1 MKAALFLILVISIL
15 FFVSLSLTNNI
26 IHKLIIFWC
35 LFNIFIGYIEAK
47 MFINQEYMAERKQH
61 YDKNP
66 DFYSRDYSLNEFRKK
81 DFVVDGFLE
90 YVRLSGDTRYTETY
104 KKDFV
109 TWVEMLN
116 AFIAFI
122 SSIIII
128 FGLSTG
134 KIDITNI
141 AIIILI
147 ISSMQLYGTVLY
159 FLSYYTKIY
168 RKLETKKKDAKW
180 FIHLILF
187 NAPWII
193 VPIILGIYSINII
206 RNNKIYLV

>member
-1 MKAALFLILVISIL
+1 
-15 FFVSLSLTNNI
+15 
-26 IHKLIIFWC
+26 
-35 LFNIFIGYIEAK
+35 LFNIFIGYIETI
-47 MFINQEYMAERKQH
+47 MFVNQEYMSEKKQD

-66 DFYSRDYSLNEFRKK
+66 NFYSKDYSLNELIKK
-81 DFVVDGFLE
+81 DFIIDGFLE

-109 TWVEMLN
+109 TWVEMVN

-122 SSIIII
+122 TSIFII
-128 FGLSTG
+128 FGLSTK
-134 KIDITNI
+134 KIDINII

-147 ISSMQLYGTVLY
+147 VSSMQLYGTVVY

-168 RKLETKKKDAKW
+168 RKIETKDAKW
-180 FIHLILF
+180 FIHLVLF

-193 VPIILGIYSINII
+193 IPIILGIYSINII
-206 RNNKIYLV
+206 LNNKIYIV

>member
-1 MKAALFLILVISIL
+1 MKAISFLVSVISIL
-15 FFVSLSLTNNI
+15 LILSLSLANNS
-26 IHKLIIFWC
+26 IHKLIIFWF
-35 LFNIFIGYIEAK
+35 LFNIFIGYIETI
-47 MFINQEYMAERKQH
+47 MFVNQEYMSEKKQD

-66 DFYSRDYSLNEFRKK
+66 NFYSKDYSLNELIKK
-81 DFVVDGFLE
+81 DFIIDGFLE

-109 TWVEMLN
+109 TWVEMVN

-122 SSIIII
+122 TSIFII
-128 FGLSTG
+128 FGLSTK
-134 KIDITNI
+134 KIDINII

-147 ISSMQLYGTVLY
+147 VSSMQLYGTVVY

-168 RKLETKKKDAKW
+168 RKIETKDAKW
-180 FIHLILF
+180 FIHLVLF

-193 VPIILGIYSINII
+193 IPIILGIYSINII
-206 RNNKIYLV
+206 LNNKIYIV